1 MKGANMIQRILVGYD
16 ESGPS
21 KRAFAHAL
29 ELAHRFGAELLVV
42 SVVRIPESGLLA
54 EVEGVID
61 TAEEHFKEAFLGMQQ
76 RAKEVDVTMASEV
89 VAGHP
94 AEQIVHLHPA
104 ARAPGAHRRTRDRRL
119 GSGAAAR
126 PGPPRPARDLRGP
139 LRRPFHHPHQPASGR
154 ALARSPR

>member
-1 MKGANMIQRILVGYD
+1 MIQRILVGYD

-61 TAEEHFKEAFLGMQQ
+61 TAEEHFKEAFVGMQQ
-76 RAKEVDVTMASEV
+76 RAKEAGVTMASEV

-94 AEQIVHLHPA
+94 AEQIVHLAELRHV
-104 ARAPGAHRRTRDRRL
+104 DIVVL
-119 GSGAAAR
+119 GSRGR
-126 PGPPRPARDLRGP
+126 SKVSRWLLGSVSERVLRYAHCP
-139 LRRPFHHPHQPASGR
+139 VTIIR
-154 ALARSPR
+154 

>member
-21 KRAFAHAL
+21 KRAFEHAL
-29 ELAHRFGAELLVV
+29 ELAKRFGAELLVV

-61 TAEEHFKEAFLGMQQ
+61 SAEEHFKEELTRMRE
-76 RAKEVDVTMASEV
+76 RALEMGVKLASEV

-94 AEQIVHLHPA
+94 AEQLVHLAELRHA
-104 ARAPGAHRRTRDRRL
+104 DLIVIGSRGRSKVSRWML
-119 GSGAAAR
+119 GSVSER
-126 PGPPRPARDLRGP
+126 VLRYAHCP
-139 LRRPFHHPHQPASGR
+139 VTIIR
-154 ALARSPR
+154 

>member
-1 MKGANMIQRILVGYD
+1 MIQRILVGYD
-16 ESGPS
+16 ESGLS

-61 TAEEHFKEAFLGMQQ
+61 TAEEHFKEAFVGMQQ
-76 RAKEVDVTMASEV
+76 RAREVDVKMQSEV

-94 AEQIVHLHPA
+94 AEQIVHLAELKHA
-104 ARAPGAHRRTRDRRL
+104 DIVVL
-119 GSGAAAR
+119 GSRGR
-126 PGPPRPARDLRGP
+126 SKVSRWLLGSVSERVLRYAHCP
-139 LRRPFHHPHQPASGR
+139 VTIIR
-154 ALARSPR
+154 